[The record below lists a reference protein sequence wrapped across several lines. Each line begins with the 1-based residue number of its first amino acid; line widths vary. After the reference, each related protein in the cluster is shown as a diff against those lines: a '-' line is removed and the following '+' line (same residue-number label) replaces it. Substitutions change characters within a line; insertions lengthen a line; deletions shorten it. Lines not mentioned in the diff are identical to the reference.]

1 MTVLM
6 PLARLAGLAAISL
19 SLGAAGSLVVGAAPE
34 RQEPRPAPTPVDEGP
49 SVIGRLVRYDAGP
62 GTMTVTPEGSRDEMV
77 IVVGPDVEVCLGAR
91 CYPPSELA
99 RLTGRRVK
107 VRYRV
112 DEGRAIARLVTV
124 ERRRGR

>member
-1 MTVLM
+1 MLS

-19 SLGAAGSLVVGAAPE
+19 TLAGPGPLAVTAAPE

-49 SVIGRLVRYDAGP
+49 SVIGRLVRYDADP
-62 GTMTVTPEGSRDEMV
+62 GTITVAPDGSRDEMV
-77 IVVGPDVEVCLGAR
+77 IVVRPDVEVCRGAR
-91 CYPPSELA
+91 CYPSSELA

-112 DEGRAIARLVTV
+112 EDGRAVARQVTV
-124 ERRRGR
+124 ERQRGR